1 MPSFDAG
8 SVADPLHVKLKPHA
22 DFDDTITEPTD
33 EMIGAFMA
41 GVKNLFADAG
51 EALGLSGN
59 VGPDSSPD
67 ELQAAFGDLD
77 PDSFVQVMKD
87 MAALHSALCSGRP
100 TTEQLLALPLR
111 KRLLFYGW
119 LQSEVMSPEAETP
132 AGNGQGQIR
141 QLRRGA

>member
-8 SVADPLHVKLKPHA
+8 SVADPLHVILRPHA

-41 GVKNLFADAG
+41 GVKKLFAEAG
-51 EALGLSGN
+51 ESLGLSGG

-67 ELQAAFGDLD
+67 ELQAAFSDLD
-77 PDSFVQVMKD
+77 PDSFVKVMKD
-87 MAALHSALCSGRP
+87 MAALHSVLCSGRP
-100 TTEQLLALPLR
+100 ATDQLLALPLR